1 MSRLLSPHNER
12 PEIDVA
18 SAILDAAEQAFS
30 ELGYGG
36 ASLRAIARA
45 AGVNQA
51 MVNYYFTTKEGLFSA
66 VIGRRSKLINERR
79 RELLAQAKAAG
90 KLTMERLI
98 TVLVSPAIQLSADQS
113 QAGHVYMKLVGQL
126 INSTDE
132 MSRRVLSANF
142 DEIAQLFI
150 PEIERLEPRLGVN
163 AAVRGYVYTIA
174 ITMASVGSE
183 WRMDILSDTHD
194 GQKDIEGI
202 IAATVA
208 FSVAGIQALAND
220 SRSV

>member
-1 MSRLLSPHNER
+1 MSRALSPHNER

-18 SAILDAAEQAFS
+18 VATLDAAEQAFS

-66 VIGRRSKLINERR
+66 VIGRRSELINEQR

-90 KLTMERLI
+90 DLTMERLI
-98 TVLVSPAIQLSADQS
+98 TVLVSPAIQLSADPS

-208 FSVAGIQALAND
+208 FSVAGIRALAND
-220 SRSV
+220 CRSV